1 MCGNEENDVTF
12 QWIGK
17 KFVLGVVEKK
27 KNENKQIANGEIRL
41 WILRNI

>member
-27 KNENKQIANGEIRL
+27 NENKQIANGEIRL